1 MKVLIKKTLHYYI
14 DKYPIIEKQL
24 TIWHND
30 FSEMDFS
37 NFNELKQVY
46 KNASILANN
55 RVVFNIKGND
65 FRLIVSLNFLQGT
78 CYLIWF
84 GTHKEY
90 DKIDCETVPFD
101 KNILTFIKK

>member
-1 MKVLIKKTLHYYI
+1 MKVLVKKTLHYYI
-14 DKYPIIEKQL
+14 DKYPNAKKQL

-30 FSEMDFS
+30 FSEINFN

-46 KNASILANN
+46 GNASILNN
-55 RVVFNIKGND
+55 SRVVFNIKGND
-65 FRLIVSLNFLQGT
+65 YRLIVSLSFLQQS

-90 DKIDCETVPFD
+90 DKIEAETVEFD